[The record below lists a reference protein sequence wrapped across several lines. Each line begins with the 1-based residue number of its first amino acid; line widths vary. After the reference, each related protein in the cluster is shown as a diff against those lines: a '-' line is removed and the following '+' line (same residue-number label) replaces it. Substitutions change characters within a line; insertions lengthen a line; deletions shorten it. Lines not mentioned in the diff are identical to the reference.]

1 MEKDKTTLTPSLQRL
16 ILERDEF
23 TCTECRRQVP
33 KVLLFIDRILSPES
47 EEALGD
53 VPEEDKY
60 TCLCEEC
67 YKQAHSH
74 LQIKAATR
82 TAERRKQLEMM
93 VEWRR
98 ENKSLASDTNAY
110 LIDYINGKIE
120 PYSLSKKGEKDI
132 RVAVK
137 KSNFTEALNAID
149 ETFDRYV
156 TYDNGEDLNEHS
168 VSVFVGK
175 IGGYLYIN
183 SLPPVEKEMYFI
195 LNSCKGRFRYWDQ
208 KRAKGYVQEYISAL
222 RSLGWSEERIYNDLK
237 NELLRVSNEIKNW
250 SDWRDTIVQ
259 WISDVRNLAKEPSK
273 VQSNKDRL
281 RYEGD
286 TLTDTLEID
295 INFANEAWQ
304 VIKLFYDHYAG
315 STPEGWV
322 ALSSYVEDALLRF
335 ILDMREEFRSL
346 KGIPLEKQDLLDGYI
361 DEGAMYNLIHTY
373 PIDEDFCYHPEPEPR
388 PSDFPRD
395 VQHHF
400 LANGSRDLLHE
411 IFWYFNLPQRR
422 LDYQSDLEALDYF
435 IKHYKEVFIIPEK

>member
-120 PYSLSKKGEKDI
+120 PYSLTKQGTQNVRKAI
-132 RVAVK
+132 R
-137 KSNFTEALNAID
+137 KSNFTTALDAID
-149 ETFDRYV
+149 ETFDHYI
-156 TYDNGEDLNEHS
+156 TYDNGEDINKAS
-168 VSVFVGK
+168 VDEFISK

-183 SLPPVEKEMYFI
+183 SLPPVEKEMYHI
-195 LNSCKGRFRYWDQ
+195 LNSCKARFRWWDQ
-208 KRAKGYVQEYISAL
+208 QIAKNLVLNYIDAL
-222 RSLGWSEERIYNDLK
+222 REQGWSEDRILEDLK
-237 NELLRVSNEIKNW
+237 TELRRASNEQRNW
-250 SDWRDTIVQ
+250 SQWTDLMEKWTSDIRGWSKNERLVQ
-259 WISDVRNLAKEPSK
+259 DETGKYSVPDEYMNRNEDISIYYANGRFETFKYIYETSGFCTRVRWKKVLNYLDDELYRFLIDQRNDFAAK
-273 VQSNKDRL
+273 
-281 RYEGD
+281 
-286 TLTDTLEID
+286 
-295 INFANEAWQ
+295 
-304 VIKLFYDHYAG
+304 
-315 STPEGWV
+315 
-322 ALSSYVEDALLRF
+322 
-335 ILDMREEFRSL
+335 
-346 KGIPLEKQDLLDGYI
+346 KGIPLERPIAGVMEDYLDGNHMLHLMLE
-361 DEGAMYNLIHTY
+361 D
-373 PIDEDFCYHPEPEPR
+373 DEDYGAGNEEMPTGMKTYFFEELFVTILRDMFSYFYL
-388 PSDFPRD
+388 PSSNYDFRSCIK
-395 VQHHF
+395 
-400 LANGSRDLLHE
+400 A
-411 IFWYFNLPQRR
+411 I
-422 LDYQSDLEALDYF
+422 DYF
-435 IKHYKEVFIIPEK
+435 IKNYKEVFRAD